1 MKLGLRISTCVF
13 GVVLLALAS
22 SGLAL
27 YSAWE
32 TNRLMSGI
40 TTTNLPGVRAAEEVE
55 IALLE
60 QRIAVAGFLLD
71 NGNRDR
77 LVDLERTRGE
87 FEFWWK
93 KADSLSHSEEERQ
106 LLAKLMDVYQRYDRT
121 RAAAVDVYD
130 DGKPVEAK
138 RLLDEMSRLYQEG
151 FQLCEQLIEANER
164 TVREVVERSDHR
176 MSVMTWSVGLVTG
189 LEICLAAV
197 LLWLFYRGILRP
209 LKSLLRDVHTQLP
222 PPNGGRRD
230 EEEMQLVGTY
240 LRRVLL
246 DMQDTKTALEN
257 SAAQLHLA
265 ERLASVG
272 KLTASVAHEIRNP
285 LTAIKL
291 WLFSVRE
298 SLGREGRED
307 RLLQKIEDQIHR
319 LETIVRHFLEFA
331 RPPEPR
337 LKPTEIRSVLVDS
350 LELARP
356 LLMEK
361 DIRTPELNG
370 DTPTAVSADPDQLM
384 QVFSNLFHN
393 AAQAMQPGGRLSLST
408 AVEESPASSDRYLA
422 VRVTDTGSGI
432 SPEDQR
438 RLFEPFF
445 STRPDGTGL
454 GLCISASIVARHHGR
469 LYLES
474 TSPSGT
480 TFVVQLPLAQE
491 KR

>member
-1 MKLGLRISTCVF
+1 MKLGLRISTCVL

-40 TTTNLPGVRAAEEVE
+40 TTANLPSVRAAEEVE

-60 QRIAVAGFLLD
+60 QRIAIAEFLLD
-71 NGNRDR
+71 NGNRER
-77 LVDLERTRGE
+77 LVDLERTRAE
-87 FEFWWK
+87 FDFWWK
-93 KADSLSHSEEERQ
+93 KADSLSHSTEERE

-164 TVREVVERSDHR
+164 TVREATTRSDRR
-176 MSVMTWSVGLVTG
+176 MSVMTWSVALVTG
-189 LEICLAAV
+189 LEVGLAAV

-222 PPNGGRRD
+222 PPDGSRRD
-230 EEEMQLVGTY
+230 EEELQLVGTY

-246 DMQDTKTALEN
+246 DMQDTKSALEN

-307 RLLQKIEDQIHR
+307 RLLEKIEDQIHR

-337 LKPTEIRSVLVDS
+337 LRPTEIRAVLADS
-350 LELARP
+350 LDLARP

-361 DIRTPELNG
+361 DIRAQEVSGEAP
-370 DTPTAVSADPDQLM
+370 PVVSADPEQLM

-393 AAQAMQPGGRLSLST
+393 AAQAMRPGGRLSLSLT
-408 AVEESPASSDRYLA
+408 TERSPNSSDRFLA
-422 VRVTDTGSGI
+422 VRVTDTGTGI
-432 SPEDQR
+432 APDDQR

-469 LYLES
+469 LFLES
-474 TSPSGT
+474 TSSAGT
-480 TFVVQLPLAQE
+480 TFVVQLPLEA